1 MSRSSPWGF
10 LRETDKKKIVKAGF
24 ATPRGGAKNAY
35 QNHVL
40 RSNRVI
46 IPWER
51 LDEVDLEMFK
61 HGYIVRLL
69 PEQCF
74 AQPGVLSDEL
84 SVRSI
89 TVGEQAFV
97 LYRTRQALDRFPT
110 LNGWKP
116 RALLE
121 DGEPTLKRSKSTVD
135 TGEYVIRFSNP
146 KREEGPPQGIFAPEY
161 ASEKDNK
168 LSQAFLAWLLCQSL
182 EAPYEKDDIRRLAEY
197 LNQQDKRLLESRRL
211 SKKMLLRDGIASCPL
226 CERTLRY
233 KEFHQMLDLSEA
245 AGLANAGSQVQGA
258 TRSTIVN
265 LFHLEPLLYGPT
277 LSHKPD
283 SVSWGHAVC
292 NTLLGQRRCPSM
304 SELQAEGQEIH
315 FQEGTGGFMSR
326 DEGMIRSLDGG
337 VWVRLIERGHGA
349 APLID
354 EAPAA
359 LVEDEGEE

>member
-1 MSRSSPWGF
+1 MARKSPWGF
-10 LRETDKKKIVKAGF
+10 LEDTDKKKIVKAGF

-51 LDEVDLEMFK
+51 LDEVDLALFK
-61 HGYIVRLL
+61 HGYVVRLL

-74 AQPGVLSDEL
+74 ARPGVLADEL
-84 SVRSI
+84 SARNIV
-89 TVGEQAFV
+89 VGDQAFV
-97 LYRTRQALDRFPT
+97 LYRTRHAFGQFPP
-110 LNGWKP
+110 LKGWKP
-116 RALLE
+116 RALLK
-121 DGEPTLKRSKSTVD
+121 DGAPTEKRSKTAVD
-135 TGEYVIRFSNP
+135 TGEYVIRFSHP
-146 KREEGPPQGIFAPEY
+146 EHEEGPPQGIFAPEY
-161 ASEKDNK
+161 ASVDDNE
-168 LSQAFLAWLLCQSL
+168 LSQALLAWLLCQSL
-182 EAPYEKDDIRRLAEY
+182 EAPYGTDVVDQLAEYINKRDKRLLDPRRLAE
-197 LNQQDKRLLESRRL
+197 KR
-211 SKKMLLRDGIASCPL
+211 LLRDGVASCPL

-233 KEFHQMLDLSEA
+233 SEFHQMLDLSEA

-265 LFHLEPLLYGPT
+265 LFHLEPLLYGPR

-292 NTLLGQRRCPSM
+292 NTLLGQRRCLSM
-304 SELQAEGQEIH
+304 SELQAEGRKVYFEQGED
-315 FQEGTGGFMSR
+315 GFVSG
-326 DEGMIRSLDGG
+326 DEDMIRSSDGG
-337 VWVRLIERGHGA
+337 VWVRLIERGHGT

-359 LVEDEGEE
+359 LVEDEDED